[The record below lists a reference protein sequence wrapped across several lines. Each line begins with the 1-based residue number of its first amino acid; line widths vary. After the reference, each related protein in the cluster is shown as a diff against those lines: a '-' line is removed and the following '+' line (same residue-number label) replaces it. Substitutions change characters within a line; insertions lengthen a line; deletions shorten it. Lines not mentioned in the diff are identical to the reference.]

1 MTKGSS
7 TWRILFFLLLLL
19 SLPFPFPFFF
29 PMLLHPLTELVT
41 VEVLGKMVYYIRI
54 KRNYAAFIYQFIY
67 FLFMY
72 FLFAYSLICLLI
84 YLFLYLDIYL
94 LILLI
99 NHRGEDAF
107 QNLTMI
113 LAESNLFESTTGFQI
128 IIISNLSI
136 IKQLSS
142 PTCQAHHNQHQSNKC
157 LRPRFFFLFFP
168 FLPNSK
174 YPLEWFKRQ
183 ITQSRRLS
191 LAVRINLPRLLTRE

>member
-1 MTKGSS
+1 MANS
-7 TWRILFFLLLLL
+7 FFFFLLLL

-29 PMLLHPLTELVT
+29 PTLLHPLTELVT

-67 FLFMY
+67 FLF
-72 FLFAYSLICLLI
+72 AYSLICLLI

-107 QNLTMI
+107 QTLTMI

-136 IKQLSS
+136 IRQLSS

-157 LRPRFFFLFFP
+157 LRPRFFFLFFSISP
-168 FLPNSK
+168 KF
-174 YPLEWFKRQ
+174 
-183 ITQSRRLS
+183 
-191 LAVRINLPRLLTRE
+191 